1 MPMES
6 KPIDGLAVRTS
17 DWGPDELALLYL
29 DLLGYSDKGEPS
41 LRPRPDEN
49 LARRPQPRTGFF
61 SGDPVAAPSGDIDVQ
76 PLPEPLLET
85 MARANDLLGTRFN
98 VVAVEHF
105 RNGAVSRPARPGFV
119 NGLVAKSPVAVL
131 GIGVTR
137 QFRVQERVGGGTT
150 VKKVPLD
157 EGSLFVMGHDF
168 LRRFNFSISLAK
180 KIAEEHFSVTFMEW
194 PSAA

>member
-1 MPMES
+1 M
-6 KPIDGLAVRTS
+6 
-17 DWGPDELALLYL
+17 
-29 DLLGYSDKGEPS
+29 
-41 LRPRPDEN
+41 
-49 LARRPQPRTGFF
+49 
-61 SGDPVAAPSGDIDVQ
+61 Q
-76 PLPEPLLET
+76 PLPEPFADDDE
-85 MARANDLLGTRFN
+85 APNDLLGTRFS
-98 VVAVEHF
+98 VVAVEKHF
-105 RNGAVSRPARPGFV
+105 RNGAVSPAARPGFI

-150 VKKVPLD
+150 VEKVPLD

-180 KIAEEHFSVTFMEW
+180 KISEEHFSVTFMEW

>member
-1 MPMES
+1 MPIES

-29 DLLGYSDKGEPS
+29 ALLGYPDKGAPS
-41 LRPRPDEN
+41 LRPRPNEN
-49 LARRPQPRTGFF
+49 VARRPQPRTGFF

-119 NGLVAKSPVAVL
+119 NGLVAKVLSPSSAL
-131 GIGVTR
+131 GCRASFASRSG
-137 QFRVQERVGGGTT
+137 
-150 VKKVPLD
+150 
-157 EGSLFVMGHDF
+157 
-168 LRRFNFSISLAK
+168 
-180 KIAEEHFSVTFMEW
+180 
-194 PSAA
+194 SAAGLRWRRCRSTRARSL